1 MADDLLSLSKLSQLS
16 PSGKMKDPKEIPV
29 GKGLPRKKKGKKN
42 SPEYSPEAD
51 AAPEEEKGER
61 RSGSPSGQV
70 LDIII

>member
-1 MADDLLSLSKLSQLS
+1 MADDLLSLSKLSQVS

-42 SPEYSPEAD
+42 SAAYEPETD
-51 AAPEEEKGER
+51 ASPEEEKQKEGTV
-61 RSGSPSGQV
+61 SPSGQV